1 MRRLFPCLLALAL
14 LAPVP
19 ALAQTRGYEVQPSAI
34 DGGVHNFDS
43 PNLVIPNAT
52 LPGAPLV
59 VFLSGTGGKP
69 TGPADFLKFVAAR
82 GFPVIALEYDD
93 EPAVAETCP
102 KSPDADCAEA
112 FRRMRVDGLA
122 DGPGASPVANPPN
135 ETIVARLTFLLRFL
149 TQDKPGEG
157 WDTYLDG
164 DDIRWDRI
172 VFSGLSQGAGM
183 AAYIAKH
190 HEVARV
196 VLFSSPWDVSGPD
209 HAPAPWLGLPS
220 ATPPE
225 RWFAEYHAR
234 ENTAALIKNAYAAL
248 QIPAGHIRVFNQDLP
263 PGFHGNSANP
273 YHVTTIRDRRYEA
286 DWAAM
291 FGEPQPDGTVK

>member
-1 MRRLFPCLLALAL
+1 MPRLFPCLLALTL

-19 ALAQTRGYEVQPSAI
+19 ALAQSRSYEVQPSSI

-43 PNLVIPNAT
+43 PNLVIPNTT
-52 LPGAPLV
+52 LTGAPLV
-59 VFLSGTGGKP
+59 VFLTGAGGKP
-69 TGPADFLKFVAAR
+69 TGQTDFLKFVATQ

-93 EPAVAETCP
+93 DPGAADACP

-112 FRRMRVDGLA
+112 FRRMRVDGVA
-122 DGPGASPVANPPN
+122 DGPGASPVSNPPN

-157 WDTYLDG
+157 WDYYLDG
-164 DDIRWDRI
+164 DNIRWDR
-172 VFSGLSQGAGM
+172 VVVSGQSQGAGM

-196 VLFSSPWDVSGPD
+196 VLFSSPQDVTGAD
-209 HAPAPWLGLPS
+209 NTPAQWLGLPS
-220 ATPPE
+220 ATPAD

-234 ENTAALIKNAYAAL
+234 ETAAGLIKTDYAAL
-248 QIPAGHIRVFNQDLP
+248 QIPADHIHVFNQDLTS
-263 PGFHGNSANP
+263 GFHGSA
-273 YHVTTIRDRRYEA
+273 YDASSIRDRRYQG
-286 DWAAM
+286 DWMAM
-291 FGEPQPDGTVK
+291 FGKPQADGSIK